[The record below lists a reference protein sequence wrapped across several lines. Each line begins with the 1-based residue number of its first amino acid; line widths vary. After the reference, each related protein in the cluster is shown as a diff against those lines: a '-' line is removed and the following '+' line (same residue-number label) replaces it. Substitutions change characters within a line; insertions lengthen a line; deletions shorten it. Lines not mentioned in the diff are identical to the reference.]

1 MRLHARWLAR
11 IANSRH
17 IKSQNKNASFSM
29 RFCFSYGGTAIKR
42 VRKKGYI

>member
-1 MRLHARWLAR
+1 MRMQARWLAR

-17 IKSQNKNASFSM
+17 LKGQNKNASFQM

-42 VRKKGYI
+42 VRPKR